1 MRAKGDPAAIETATD
16 NPPSSDASGAA
27 RGASISVEELTVRYD
42 ALEALGPLSLDAGE
56 GEAVGIVGPSG
67 CGKTTLLEAVAG
79 QLLASAGTVSV
90 AGQEDPV
97 ARQGL
102 CAYMPQRDLL
112 LDWLTAID
120 NAALAPRLAGSS
132 RAEARAS
139 AAPLFE
145 RFGLAGFEQYR
156 PEGLSGGM
164 RQRVALLR
172 TLLAD
177 RQVLL
182 LDEPFASLDALT
194 RGQMQAWL
202 AGVIREEGRTCLLV
216 THDVEEALY
225 LCDRTIVLSSR
236 PGRALAEI
244 SSPSARTEDRAT
256 AVTSP
261 TFSAL
266 RAEAMRLLEA
276 GG

>member
-1 MRAKGDPAAIETATD
+1 MAEIRVHKLHKAFGAFTAVRESTF
-16 NPPSSDASGAA
+16 
-27 RGASISVEELTVRYD
+27 TVAD
-42 ALEALGPLSLDAGE
+42 GQFFCLL
-56 GEAVGIVGPSG
+56 GPSG